1 MEWCSTEHN
10 GKMYKE
16 ARIDLE
22 VDVQEKMGKPGFA
35 GLAEADRDRKP
46 RRLNS
51 QVLGQG
57 GLKLRGHEA
66 CSLCLCRSTFN
77 L

>member
-1 MEWCSTEHN
+1 MEWAPRSTMER
-10 GKMYKE
+10 GMKE
-16 ARIDLE
+16 VLLDLGA
-22 VDVQEKMGKPGFA
+22 DVQGQMGKPGFA
-35 GLAEADRDRKP
+35 GLAEANQGRKP